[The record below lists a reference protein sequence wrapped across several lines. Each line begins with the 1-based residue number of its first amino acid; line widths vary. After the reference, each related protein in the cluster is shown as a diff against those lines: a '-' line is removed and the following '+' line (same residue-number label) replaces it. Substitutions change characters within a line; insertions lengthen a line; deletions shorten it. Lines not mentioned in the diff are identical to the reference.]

1 MVEEKRIALLSL
13 KYQIYLTYIGV
24 IWTVG
29 ISFFVAIWSYI
40 FISLNSINPTTLIL
54 LGLLLIFGE
63 IVFIAVYFWVNYKK
77 DNLEEKIKNLNL

>member
-1 MVEEKRIALLSL
+1 MVNGKQLTLIGLN
-13 KYQIYLTYIGV
+13 YQTYLTYIGI

-40 FISLNSINPTTLIL
+40 FISLTSINIATLIL

-63 IVFIAVYFWVNYKK
+63 IIFIAIYFWINYKK
-77 DNLEEKIKNLNL
+77 DNIRNQIIRL